1 MKRHGENKTKS
12 KMKLI
17 RNLSYLV
24 FSSNYMESRKIS
36 DFKINDIK
44 IKYLVLMKAEMMR
57 GHKFYLYFNIQ
68 FFYKF

>member
-1 MKRHGENKTKS
+1 
-12 KMKLI
+12 
-17 RNLSYLV
+17 
-24 FSSNYMESRKIS
+24 MESRKIS